1 MKCIPAISA
10 IAAMGLVACDTM
22 TGPITRG
29 GYDPLLPAG
38 SSGGAA
44 SSQNATT
51 TFSAGQFVRASMDNT
66 AFFKSRPAGD
76 ADADKLLRRGTSM
89 KVISISNS
97 YVKVELDSGEIG
109 FVPAVM
115 LEDPNALPQP
125 LTTAPGEY
133 QVYPPLPGTG
143 IGQPLPPLDPAG
155 LPPEGAIP
163 TVIDPDAPATPTPV
177 PPVTPTTE
185 NFATPV
191 PPVEPK
197 VESEPPPPQA
207 PAETPLKAE
216 QE

>member
-10 IAAMGLVACDTM
+10 IAAMSLVACDTM

-38 SSGGAA
+38 SSGGSA
-44 SSQNATT
+44 SSQNAGT

-66 AFFKSRPAGD
+66 AFFKSRPTGE
-76 ADADKLLRRGTSM
+76 ADADKLLKRGASM

-109 FVPAVM
+109 YVPSVM
-115 LEDPNALPQP
+115 LEDPNAAPQTY
-125 LTTAPGEY
+125 TTAPGEY

-143 IGQPLPPLDPAG
+143 IGQPLPALDPTG

-163 TVIDPDAPATPTPV
+163 TVIDPDAPANPAPV
-177 PPVTPTTE
+177 PPATPTADS
-185 NFATPV
+185 FATPV

-197 VESEPPPPQA
+197 VESEPPPSQA
-207 PAETPLKAE
+207 PAEPTPKAE